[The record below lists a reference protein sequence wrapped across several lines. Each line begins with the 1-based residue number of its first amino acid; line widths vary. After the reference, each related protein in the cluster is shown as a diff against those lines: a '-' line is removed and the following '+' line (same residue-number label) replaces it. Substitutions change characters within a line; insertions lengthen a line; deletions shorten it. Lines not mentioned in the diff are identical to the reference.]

1 MLYFAPRTL
10 QNVPNM
16 MANPSKPPGQR
27 LVKRMSARTKWL
39 IMAPA
44 GLLLIGFGLCVF
56 AGAGYDMH
64 AGAPFMRWFLRG
76 TYSLILVNGGLCI
89 FGSAIRFRAMIDTRQ
104 IIRQELKRRQK
115 EANKKRK
122 GPGPRRED

>member
-1 MLYFAPRTL
+1 
-10 QNVPNM
+10 

-56 AGAGYDMH
+56 SGAGYDMQ
-64 AGAPFMRWFLRG
+64 AGAPFMRWFLKG
-76 TYSLILVNGGLCI
+76 TYSLILINGGLSI
-89 FGSAIRFRAMIDTRQ
+89 FGSAIRFRVMIDTRQ

-115 EANKKRK
+115 EFNKKRK
-122 GPGPRRED
+122 APSPKRDGAS

>member
-1 MLYFAPRTL
+1 MTNTP
-10 QNVPNM
+10 
-16 MANPSKPPGQR
+16 KPPGQR

-39 IMAPA
+39 IMAPS

-56 AGAGYDMH
+56 SGAGYEMQT
-64 AGAPFMRWFLRG
+64 GAPFMRWFLKG

-89 FGSAIRFRAMIDTRQ
+89 FGSAIRFRVMLDTRQ

-115 EANKKRK
+115 EFNKKRK
-122 GPGPRRED
+122 APSPKRDGAS